1 MIIKR
6 FCCSPC
12 NPLKHH
18 MLYSFGF
25 FQRIGKVVK
34 KIPSLFKA
42 SSKTSKFDL
51 MNLLDIRYS
60 NVLHTCHSDPELE
73 DWMKGLNN

>member
-1 MIIKR
+1 MIVKR
-6 FCCSPC
+6 FRYSPF
-12 NPLKHH
+12 NPIKNNIFYRYGLI
-18 MLYSFGF
+18 
-25 FQRIGKVVK
+25 QRIGKIVK

-51 MNLLDIRYS
+51 MNFLDIRYS
-60 NVLHTCHSDPELE
+60 NVLHTCHSDPKIE

>member
-34 KIPSLFKA
+34 NIPSLFKA
-42 SSKTSKFDL
+42 SSKKSKFD
-51 MNLLDIRYS
+51 
-60 NVLHTCHSDPELE
+60 HEPFEHSVFECSSYLSF
-73 DWMKGLNN
+73 GS